1 MNHEDFQRNC
11 VVKLLSGI
19 IERQDLFAKQLE
31 DVLHIVQVNQLTQN
45 QQDSKFEAC
54 ARAFGQVK
62 QACECL
68 LEQLDEYGGT
78 ITAQTWNE

>member
-1 MNHEDFQRNC
+1 MNQEDLRRNC
-11 VVKLLSGI
+11 VVKLLDSI

-31 DVLHIVQVNQLTQN
+31 DVLHIVQANQLTQH

-68 LEQLDEYGGT
+68 LEQLDEYGGK
-78 ITAQTWNE
+78 ITSQSWNE